1 MIATAGLLDRVFPR
15 ERLRLWF
22 LDRVRRRRGEVA
34 LPFELE
40 YRNIFVVPTSFGF
53 AFGLM
58 LMFMALGGL
67 NFNNN
72 MALLLVFIF
81 GVIAQ
86 LTTVLA
92 YRNLVGITIQDIH
105 ADPVFSGEHAVFR
118 VFLGN
123 SEIRPRLTIM
133 GGFRKLQ
140 DCVDVAEQSASQ
152 LVLKQASEHRGWLNM
167 EPFKLETRYPI
178 GLFRAWAWF
187 FPDARCLIYPQP
199 AVKPPPLPRTGG
211 GTGKRARKGEGDQVH
226 GIRQYREG
234 DPMKRVAWRS
244 SARHDQ
250 LYTREMET
258 PRDESCELNWAAL
271 SGVPTEQRLSILTA
285 WVLMADHKQ
294 VPYSLVLPDETI
306 PAGLGDRHRE
316 KCLEKLAL
324 FK

>member
-1 MIATAGLLDRVFPR
+1 MNTASAILDRVFPR
-15 ERLRLWF
+15 ERLRTWF
-22 LDRVRRRRGEVA
+22 LERVRRRRGEVSV
-34 LPFELE
+34 PFELE

-92 YRNLVGITIQDIH
+92 YRNLVGITIQEIH
-105 ADPVFSGEHAVFR
+105 AEPVFAGEHAVFR

-123 SEIRPRLTIM
+123 AEIRPRLTIM
-133 GGFRKLQ
+133 GGYRKLQ
-140 DCVDVAEQSASQ
+140 DCVDVAEQSANQ
-152 LVLKQASEHRGWLNM
+152 LELKQLGSRRGWLDM
-167 EPFKLETRYPI
+167 EPFKLETRYPL

-187 FPDARCLIYPQP
+187 FPRARCLIYPQP
-199 AVKPPPLPRTGG
+199 AVKPPPLPQSGG
-211 GTGKRARKGEGDQVH
+211 GTGDRARKGEGDQVH
-226 GIRQYREG
+226 GIRQYRVG

-258 PRDESCELNWAAL
+258 PRDESCELDWHAL
-271 SGVPTEQRLSILTA
+271 SGTPTEQRLSILTA
-285 WVLMADHKQ
+285 WILIADHKQ
-294 VPYSLVLPDETI
+294 VPYSLVLPNI
-306 PAGLGDRHRE
+306 SLPAALGDRHRE
-316 KCLEKLAL
+316 QCLEQLAL
-324 FK
+324 FT